1 MISERE
7 MENLVI
13 SNPEKYIGEEGLKL
27 VSQQY
32 HIGKY
37 YFDLLFEDRHGAKL
51 IVELQKGTLDRDHTY
66 KILDYYDEYK
76 EAHPNE
82 FIELMVIANAIP
94 LERRKRLS
102 AWGITYK
109 EIPLSDFIA
118 NMNVTPKSTSIEM
131 PTPVTIST
139 PENTS
144 VRYAENEGTESSV
157 LGSYELFK
165 MQKNLFINAVKGYDP
180 SIITKM
186 DWKDLSKN
194 YIRTKQNWFVMFYPS
209 SWIISQSQVSGVHF
223 GFCYYSDKK
232 TQDEKVRL
240 SVGVEK
246 PMPDEY
252 KAAFK
257 DEVVEEIHRRKIN
270 LTEFDLWPNAGLSG
284 KVKLLEVKVQLNNQ
298 SWEKAFEY
306 YRKLEPFISIVS
318 EKIQDFKN
326 KGFIKAEQRKLQEA
340 HRGHL
345 QV

>member
-1 MISERE
+1 

-27 VSQQY
+27 ISQQY

-94 LERRKRLS
+94 PERRKRLS

-165 MQKNLFINAVKGYDP
+165 MQKNLFIN
-180 SIITKM
+180 
-186 DWKDLSKN
+186 
-194 YIRTKQNWFVMFYPS
+194 R
-209 SWIISQSQVSGVHF
+209 
-223 GFCYYSDKK
+223 
-232 TQDEKVRL
+232 
-240 SVGVEK
+240 
-246 PMPDEY
+246 
-252 KAAFK
+252 AF
-257 DEVVEEIHRRKIN
+257 D
-270 LTEFDLWPNAGLSG
+270 
-284 KVKLLEVKVQLNNQ
+284 
-298 SWEKAFEY
+298 AFE
-306 YRKLEPFISIVS
+306 PFEGRTNSS
-318 EKIQDFKN
+318 
-326 KGFIKAEQRKLQEA
+326 
-340 HRGHL
+340 
-345 QV
+345 